1 VLVLDCVIFCN
12 TIVGVAVM
20 DLALDQRHAPTNGR
34 TTSRLLV
41 TTTFGIEHE
50 ASIDVA
56 SSNCASII

>member
-1 VLVLDCVIFCN
+1 MSDCVVFCDI
-12 TIVGVAVM
+12 IVGVAVM
-20 DLALDQRHAPTNGR
+20 NLALDQRHAPTNGT

-41 TTTFGIEHE
+41 TTTFGTEHE